1 MTKLTSILALILA
14 GNLAWPVLAVAAEA
28 PGPTVR
34 KRREPPPAVIPADEV
49 KAAQKLYDARNYQG
63 AVIQAKAALNKNERY
78 TPAMLVMAKAYF
90 KLGKNE
96 WVKTLGDMMKNAGA
110 SEAERSDIYQM
121 LAFMEVDKKNTPGA
135 IEQFRKAAEARPDN
149 AILWNN
155 LGAQYLVVK
164 NYREAGPV
172 LEKAVQLQPTFTKAH
187 LNLGS
192 AYRGRQAVRQG
203 AGRVQAGPGALP
215 ALRRCGLQ
223 SRHPVPGRRQDAQH
237 GRDGQAEHRHH
248 LSSAVQAD
256 AGRRGTAGAGRSRCV
271 PQRGAGR
278 HQERAE
284 AHRAAKEAG
293 RARSPARGQEDRGR
307 RQEARGSGTCS
318 KLPSCTW
325 RGDVPGG
332 SRSWLSKRTRGPGS
346 NAPTRLSGG
355 ASPSTEAAMT
365 THSSFKLGISLATTG
380 LLAVL
385 LFCPTAS
392 AQGTRRQPRKSQS
405 RPCLPRST
413 RPKPRQPRQPMMP
426 TVNSQ
431 GQGRTRS
438 RRQEGL
444 QDRGRDCDRGQDP
457 ETRSILRA
465 SEIRHKLR
473 LARAETR
480 VRA

>member
-192 AYRGRQAVRQG
+192 AYRGVKQFDKALAEYKQALALFPRYADAVFNLGILYLDADKMPNMDVTAKLNTAITYLQQYKQMLVG
-203 AGRVQAGPGALP
+203 AGQ
-215 ALRRCGLQ
+215 
-223 SRHPVPGRRQDAQH
+223 PVP
-237 GRDGQAEHRHH
+237 AE
-248 LSSAVQAD
+248 AD
-256 AGRRGTAGAGRSRCV
+256 AYLNEA
-271 PQRGAGR
+271 
-278 HQERAE
+278 QEGIKKEQKRIE
-284 AHRAAKEAG
+284 RQKKQEERDRQRAAKKTADDAKKPAAPAPAPSYPAAPGAG
-293 RARSPARGQEDRGR
+293 TYPAAPAPGYPSAPAAPAATPPPGYPAAPAPAPR
-307 RQEARGSGTCS
+307 R
-318 KLPSCTW
+318 P
-325 RGDVPGG
+325 
-332 SRSWLSKRTRGPGS
+332 
-346 NAPTRLSGG
+346 
-355 ASPSTEAAMT
+355 
-365 THSSFKLGISLATTG
+365 
-380 LLAVL
+380 
-385 LFCPTAS
+385 
-392 AQGTRRQPRKSQS
+392 
-405 RPCLPRST
+405 
-413 RPKPRQPRQPMMP
+413 
-426 TVNSQ
+426 
-431 GQGRTRS
+431 
-438 RRQEGL
+438 
-444 QDRGRDCDRGQDP
+444 
-457 ETRSILRA
+457 
-465 SEIRHKLR
+465 
-473 LARAETR
+473 
-480 VRA
+480 